1 MNNFYNRFINL
12 VLTFIMI
19 ISCSNIAFTSEIT
32 GGEKVNTDMTLEF
45 ISPEELKICNDV
57 TQSYFMVIFGYAIVD
72 NEKYIY
78 VCTDL
83 INPVFSYLKWGT
95 DTLRMRSVNIF

>member
-1 MNNFYNRFINL
+1 
-12 VLTFIMI
+12 
-19 ISCSNIAFTSEIT
+19 
-32 GGEKVNTDMTLEF
+32 MTLEF

-57 TQSYFMVIFGYAIVD
+57 TQSHFMVILEYAIVD

-78 VCTDL
+78 VCTGL